1 MAMPSTAA
9 NVALPGTTLCDRLSA
24 ENEVGCLWRGSG
36 QRGCAAAAGAAPG
49 RAAART
55 GLGLRR
61 TSRSFSAQTC
71 YNLIVTSPLAQPGST
86 PPVRFRWRDNRIPPI
101 FTLGVIL
108 MVIAIAFVSARALAS
123 GGGPQ
128 GRSET
133 ITTNSGTP
141 QVATVASPPVS
152 PSLSPGPSQTGSADP
167 TSAPSPT
174 IVPPAKLTGYI
185 WPLNNA
191 KVTLPFGPTTWGE
204 DFVNGQRFH
213 DGLDMATY
221 CGDTV
226 YAAHDGTVLA
236 ASRQYDL
243 FMGWVGDITPYL
255 NLVERKHWWD
265 SLPIVIVIDDGNG
278 YRSIYAHEVSVTVKP
293 GQQVKAGQVIGY
305 EGATGMASGCHVHY
319 GLFNPLETATFQS
332 DPGVVKRDLIPTAEI
347 ARVNPLLVLPF
358 RCEVSEMRTLWP
370 DEARLCPPPTPMPP
384 KATPKPATHSAAPT
398 ATPTAKPES

>member
-1 MAMPSTAA
+1 M
-9 NVALPGTTLCDRLSA
+9 
-24 ENEVGCLWRGSG
+24 WRGSG
-36 QRGCAAAAGAAPG
+36 HCSRAAAAGAAPG

-55 GLGLRR
+55 GLGLPRTRR
-61 TSRSFSAQTC
+61 SLSAQTC
-71 YNLIVTSPLAQPGST
+71 YNLLVTSPLAQPGST
-86 PPVRFRWRDNRIPPI
+86 PPVRIRWRGTRIPPI

-108 MVIAIAFVSARALAS
+108 MVIAIAFVSVRGLAS

-128 GRSET
+128 GPSET

-141 QVATVASPPVS
+141 QAAAVASPSVSPSAS

-167 TSAPSPT
+167 TATPSPT
-174 IVPPAKLTGYI
+174 IVPPAKLTGYR

-191 KVTLPFGPTTWGE
+191 NVTLPFGPTIWGE
-204 DFVNGQRFH
+204 VFVNGQRFH

-278 YRSIYAHEVSVTVKP
+278 YRSIYAHEMSVTVKP
-293 GQQVKAGQVIGY
+293 GQQVTAGQVIGY
-305 EGATGMASGCHVHY
+305 EGATGLASGCHVHY
-319 GLFNPLETATFQS
+319 GLFSPLETATFQS

-347 ARVNPLLVLPF
+347 ARVDPLLVLPF
-358 RCEVSEMRTLWP
+358 RCDVSEMRTLRP

-384 KATPKPATHSAAPT
+384 KATPKPAIHSTAPTAAPT
-398 ATPTAKPES
+398 AAPTEAPPATPGS